1 MVLAVHKI
9 LIWSDETAT
18 QNRTVSK
25 VEKTKGQWKNKE
37 DSQQKYLG
45 PVISKT
51 LVGINPDFIDV
62 HTSPLIL
69 TVPAT
74 GRYIYLE

>member
-1 MVLAVHKI
+1 MQRYPGMTSHRTWSWQCI
-9 LIWSDETAT
+9 RRIWSDEKAT

-25 VEKTKGQWKNKE
+25 IEKTKGQWTKKE

-45 PVISKT
+45 TVMSKT

-62 HTSPLIL
+62 QPR
-69 TVPAT
+69 P
-74 GRYIYLE
+74 